1 MKFLPITIRLC
12 CLIGA
17 ILGLTGCNPLGE
29 QTQDEE
35 REPHFLNGKSL
46 SQRFDYPGAS
56 EAFEKALEV
65 NPRSATAHFE
75 LGLLNEQRFND
86 HATAIYHYEKFLR
99 LRPDSEH
106 ADNVRQRITTCKQD
120 LARAVFLGPVTQSM
134 QKELEQLTARNQQLT
149 TQNQQLQT
157 RVEQLQATL
166 DRRAVQTNFVAPP
179 TIHVADATPPVNS
192 STTERPERSPVVS
205 APVTRSHTGHSEATP
220 PPASSAKSHTIRSG
234 ETLYSIAKKYGVS
247 QRSLEAA
254 NPALNPKK
262 MKVGQVVKI
271 PSS

>member
-1 MKFLPITIRLC
+1 MKFSPVPVRLL
-12 CLIGA
+12 CLVGV

-29 QTQDEE
+29 HNQDEE

-46 SQRFDYPGAS
+46 LQRFDYPGAA
-56 EAFEKALEV
+56 EAFEQALEV

-86 HATAIYHYEKFLR
+86 HATAIFHYEKFLK

-106 ADNVRQRITTCKQD
+106 ADNVRQRINTCKQD

-134 QKELEQLTARNQQLT
+134 QKELETLTAKNQQLT
-149 TQNQQLQT
+149 SQNQQLQT

-179 TIHVADATPPVNS
+179 AARVADATPPTPS
-192 STTERPERSPVVS
+192 STERPPSVSPPS
-205 APVTRSHTGHSEATP
+205 HRNPTEHVTPLP
-220 PPASSAKSHTIRSG
+220 PSSSSAAKTHTIKSG
-234 ETLYSIAKKYGVS
+234 ETIYSIAKKYGVS

-254 NPALNPKK
+254 NPTLNPKK
-262 MKVGQVVKI
+262 MKVGQTVKI
-271 PSS
+271 PST